1 MIASIQGKVIKKGND
16 HLVISVAGIGF
27 QIFTTHEV
35 VDNAQPG
42 ETLFLFSQ
50 LIVREDSLTL
60 YGFVDEQEKVYFN
73 LLLGVSGVGPRLA
86 ISILS
91 TLSID
96 TINRSVLAEQAEI
109 FNRVPGVG
117 RKTAQKIIIH
127 LQGKIQ
133 ETAGEKSPVSGLKE
147 TDIEVLDALTALG
160 YSIIEAQAAI
170 QSIPRDTKDSV
181 EERLLAALKYF
192 S

>member
-1 MIASIQGKVIKKGND
+1 MIASIQGKVIQKGND
-16 HLVISVAGIGF
+16 FLIISVAGIGF
-27 QIFTTHEV
+27 QVFATHEV
-35 VDNAQPG
+35 VDQAQVG
-42 ETLFLFSQ
+42 DNISLFSQ
-50 LIVREDSLTL
+50 LIVREDSLSL
-60 YGFVDEQEKVYFN
+60 YGFADYQEKVYFN

-96 TINRSVLAEQAEI
+96 TINRSVISEQAEI
-109 FNRVPGVG
+109 FNRVVGVG
-117 RKTAQKIIIH
+117 RKTAQKIIIQ

-133 ETAGEKSPVSGLKE
+133 VTEDEKAPVGGLKE

-160 YSIIEAQAAI
+160 YSIVEAQAAI
-170 QSIPRDTKDSV
+170 QTIPRDTAESV
-181 EERLLAALKYF
+181 EDRLLAALRYF

>member
-1 MIASIQGKVIKKGND
+1 MIASIQGKVIQKGKD

-35 VDNAQPG
+35 VDNAQLG
-42 ETLFLFSQ
+42 ENFSLFSQ

-96 TINRSVLAEQAEI
+96 TINHSVLAEQAEI

-133 ETAGEKSPVSGLKE
+133 ESASEKSPVSGLKE
-147 TDIEVLDALTALG
+147 TDIEVMDALTALG
-160 YSIIEAQAAI
+160 YSIVEAQAAI
-170 QSIPRDTKDSV
+170 QTIPRDTADSV